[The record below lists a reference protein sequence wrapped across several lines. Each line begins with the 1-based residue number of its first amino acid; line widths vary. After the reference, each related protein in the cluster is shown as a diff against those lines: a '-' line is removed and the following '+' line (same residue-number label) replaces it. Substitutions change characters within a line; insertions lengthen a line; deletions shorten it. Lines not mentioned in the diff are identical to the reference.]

1 MKHMRTVTILSV
13 LISVL
18 AAVAAGYGLFSGSSG
33 SGDEYTFTTLW
44 GEAVQIY
51 GTGVYSHESVS
62 MAAQAKGQDAVTLLM
77 AIPLLLISLLMT
89 AKGLVKGRLLLAGTL
104 GYFLYTYASYSFL
117 AMFNPLFL
125 VYVMLLSAS
134 FFAFILTLLS
144 FDKDRLHTY
153 FKKSFPAKALGSFL
167 LFIAFMILML
177 WLGKIINP
185 LLSGTVPEGL
195 EHYSTLVIQALDL
208 AIVVPVATVTGI
220 LLIRRQP
227 IGYLMAAVVIFKAVT
242 LLTAISAMLVAMVVA
257 GEEVSSAELVIF
269 PVFNVG
275 VIVCMIILLRNV
287 IEPARQ

>member
-1 MKHMRTVTILSV
+1 MKHIRTVTILSV

-18 AAVAAGYGLFSGSSG
+18 AAVAAGYGLFSGSGG
-33 SGDEYTFTTLW
+33 SGKEYTFTSIW

-62 MAAQAKGQDAVTLLM
+62 MAAQAKGQDAVTLIM
-77 AIPLLLISLLMT
+77 AIPLLLVSLIMT
-89 AKGLVKGRLLLAGTL
+89 VKGSVKGRLLLAGTL

-117 AMFNPLFL
+117 AMYNSLFL

-144 FDKDRLHTY
+144 FDKDRLHSY
-153 FKKSFPAKALGSFL
+153 FKESLPAKRLGSFL

-185 LLSGTVPEGL
+185 LLSGTVPQGL

-242 LLTAISAMLVAMVVA
+242 LLTAITAMLVAMVIV
-257 GEEVSSAELVIF
+257 GEVVSAAELVIF
-269 PVFNVG
+269 PAFNVG